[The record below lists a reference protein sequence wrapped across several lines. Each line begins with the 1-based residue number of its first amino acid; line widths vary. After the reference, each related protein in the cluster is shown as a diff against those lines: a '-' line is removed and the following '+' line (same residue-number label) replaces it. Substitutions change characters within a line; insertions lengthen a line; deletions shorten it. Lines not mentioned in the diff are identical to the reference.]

1 MGTSHMNVYGADG
14 SAASLTST
22 INYWFGSKVRGNRT
36 GIMFNNEM
44 DDFSSPGTS
53 NVYGFPASPSNYI
66 VPGKMPL
73 SSMSPSLVF
82 NQHGDAELLA
92 GASGGSKIIS
102 ATAQVIMN
110 NLWFK
115 MSPIA
120 SADQPRLHHQL
131 VRDIIYYEPSFEKAI
146 LDGLRE
152 KEHTVQEM
160 IGYAEFLKIPMEDL
174 FCLQAVADGRKGGSP
189 DGI

>member
-1 MGTSHMNVYGADG
+1 M
-14 SAASLTST
+14 
-22 INYWFGSKVRGNRT
+22 RGNRT

-44 DDFSSPGTS
+44 DDFSTPGTS

-102 ATAQVIMN
+102 ATAQVLHWCGSQGSN
-110 NLWFK
+110 YTSLYF
-115 MSPIA
+115 PGHHEQPVVQDEPDCQCR
-120 SADQPRLHHQL
+120 SAE
-131 VRDIIYYEPSFEKAI
+131 ITPS
-146 LDGLRE
+146 
-152 KEHTVQEM
+152 V
-160 IGYAEFLKIPMEDL
+160 
-174 FCLQAVADGRKGGSP
+174 GSRYHLL
-189 DGI
+189 